1 MSIGGTPVGN
11 TGTSTKPVDGGQ
23 DKKARRVTLDVE
35 VPFTDFHSF
44 TTGIVNALGRNAD
57 KIRIVVKVEAS
68 SENGFSPT
76 VIEDTVK
83 ETLFNLFRS
92 DDLLKIDE
100 E

>member
-1 MSIGGTPVGN
+1 
-11 TGTSTKPVDGGQ
+11 
-23 DKKARRVTLDVE
+23 
-35 VPFTDFHSF
+35 
-44 TTGIVNALGRNAD
+44 
-57 KIRIVVKVEAS
+57 VKVEAS
-68 SENGFSPT
+68 AENGFNPT